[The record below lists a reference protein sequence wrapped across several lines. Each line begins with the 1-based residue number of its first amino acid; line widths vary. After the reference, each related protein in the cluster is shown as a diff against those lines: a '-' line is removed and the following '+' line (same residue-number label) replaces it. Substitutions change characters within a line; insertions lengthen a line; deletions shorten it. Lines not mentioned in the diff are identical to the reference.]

1 MNHQAGADIVL
12 VGGGHAHVQVL
23 RAFAMRPEPG
33 VRLTLIAR
41 ELATVYSGML
51 PGVVAGLYTPEQAHI
66 DLVRLAAAC
75 GARLI
80 HAEAVGLD
88 RAHKRVSLANRPP
101 IAYDVV
107 SIDVGI
113 TPALMPIAGA
123 GEHAIA
129 VKPIGH
135 FMREFDALLARC
147 RSSNGARRIGVIGG
161 GAGGVEL
168 LLSVRA
174 RFLKDLDLSGRR
186 ATAPSFVLVTAGE
199 ILETHNRRVRDA
211 FRHLLHRRGIELHEH
226 RRALAVTADAIEL
239 EGGSTVKADVVLV
252 ATDAA
257 APSWFG
263 QTGLLLAPGGFIAV
277 DDTLQTLNDPDV
289 FAAGD
294 CAAMI
299 ATPREKAGV
308 FAVRSGPPL
317 AENLRQRACGR
328 PPTAWRPQRRHLTL
342 ISTGERHA
350 VASRAWFKAEGAWVW
365 RLKDFIDRRWMRMY
379 QDVDAM
385 AARRPRRS
393 RWPT

>member
-1 MNHQAGADIVL
+1 MNHQVGADIVL
-12 VGGGHAHVQVL
+12 VGGGHAHVEVL
-23 RAFAMRPEPG
+23 RTFAMRPEAG
-33 VRLTLIAR
+33 VRLILIAR
-41 ELATVYSGML
+41 ELATFYSGML

-66 DLVRLAAAC
+66 DLTRLSAAT

-88 RAHKRVSLANRPP
+88 RARKHVLLADRPP

-123 GEHAIA
+123 GEHGIP
-129 VKPIGH
+129 VKPIGR
-135 FMREFDALLARC
+135 FMSQFDALLGRC
-147 RSSNGARRIGVIGG
+147 RSSDGPRRIAVIGG

-174 RFLKDLDLSGRR
+174 RLLKDIDLLDRG
-186 ATAPSFVLVTAGE
+186 ATAPSFALVTAGE

-211 FRHLLHRRGIELHEH
+211 FRDLLRSRGIELHEH

-239 EGGSTVKADVVLV
+239 EGGTAVKADAVLV
-252 ATDAA
+252 ATDARAPDWFA
-257 APSWFG
+257 A
-263 QTGLLLAPGGFIAV
+263 TGLLLAPGGFIAV
-277 DDTLQTLNDPDV
+277 NNMLQTFNDPDV

-317 AENLRQRACGR
+317 AENLRRRACGR

-379 QDVDAM
+379 QEVDAM
-385 AARRPRRS
+385 AAGRVRR
-393 RWPT
+393 

>member
-1 MNHQAGADIVL
+1 MNRQAGADIVL
-12 VGGGHAHVQVL
+12 VGGGHAHVHVL
-23 RAFAMRPEPG
+23 RAFALRPEPG

-41 ELATVYSGML
+41 ELVTLYSAML
-51 PGVVAGLYTPEQAHI
+51 PGVVAGLYAPEQAYI
-66 DLVRLAAAC
+66 DLIRLAAAT
-75 GARLI
+75 GSRLI

-88 RAHKRVSLANRPP
+88 RAHKRVLLAGRLP
-101 IAYDVV
+101 ISYDLV

-113 TPALMPIAGA
+113 TPALTPIAGA

-129 VKPIGH
+129 VKPIGR
-135 FMREFDALLARC
+135 FMSKFEALLARW
-147 RSSNGARRIGVIGG
+147 RSSDGPQRIGVIGG

-168 LLSVRA
+168 LLAVRA
-174 RFLKDLDLSGRR
+174 RLLSDFDLSGRS
-186 ATAPSFVLVTAGE
+186 AAAPSFALVTSGE
-199 ILETHNRRVRDA
+199 ILETHNRRVRHA
-211 FRHLLHRRGIELHEH
+211 FRRLLRSRGIELHEH
-226 RRALAVTADAIEL
+226 RRALAVTAGAIEI
-239 EGGSTVKADVVLV
+239 EGGSAVTADAVLV
-252 ATDAA
+252 ATDAV
-257 APSWFG
+257 APGWFA

-277 DDTLQTLNDPDV
+277 DNSLQTLNDLDV

-294 CAAMI
+294 CAALI

-317 AENLRQRACGR
+317 AANLRRRACGR

-379 QDVDAM
+379 QDLDAL
-385 AARRPRRS
+385 AARRTQRQP
-393 RWPT
+393 

>member
-12 VGGGHAHVQVL
+12 VGGGHAHLHVL
-23 RAFAMRPEPG
+23 RAFALRPEPG

-41 ELATVYSGML
+41 ELATLYSAML
-51 PGVVAGLYTPEQAHI
+51 PGVVAGLYTREQAHI
-66 DLVRLAAAC
+66 DLVRLAAAT

-88 RAHKRVSLANRPP
+88 RADKRVLLADQPP
-101 IAYDVV
+101 IPYDVV

-113 TPALMPIAGA
+113 TPALTPIAGA

-129 VKPIGH
+129 VKPIGR
-135 FMREFDALLARC
+135 FMSKFEGFLARC
-147 RSSNGARRIGVIGG
+147 RSSDAPRRIGAIGG
-161 GAGGVEL
+161 GAGGIEL
-168 LLSVRA
+168 LLAVRA
-174 RFLKDLDLSGRR
+174 RLLNDVDLFGRR
-186 ATAPSFVLVTAGE
+186 GLAPSFALVTAGE

-211 FRHLLHRRGIELHEH
+211 FRHLLQRRGVELHEH
-226 RRALAVTADAIEL
+226 RRALAVTASAIEL
-239 EGGSTVKADVVLV
+239 EDGSTVNTDAVLV
-252 ATDAA
+252 ATDAV
-257 APSWFG
+257 APGWFA

-277 DDTLQTLNDPDV
+277 DNRLQTLNDPDV

-294 CAAMI
+294 CAAMM
-299 ATPREKAGV
+299 ATPRAKAGV

-317 AENLRQRACGR
+317 AANLRRRACGR
-328 PPTAWRPQRRHLTL
+328 PPKTWRPQRRHLSL

-379 QDVDAM
+379 QNVDAM
-385 AARRPRRS
+385 AARRTRQP
-393 RWPT
+393 P

>member
-1 MNHQAGADIVL
+1 MSRQAGADIVL

-23 RAFAMRPEPG
+23 RAFAIRPEPG

-41 ELATVYSGML
+41 ELATLYSAML
-51 PGVVAGLYTPEQAHI
+51 PGVVAGFYTPEEAHI
-66 DLVRLAAAC
+66 DLMRLAAAT

-88 RAHKRVSLANRPP
+88 RAHKRVLLADRPP
-101 IAYDVV
+101 LPYDVV

-113 TPALMPIAGA
+113 TPALTPIAGA

-129 VKPIGH
+129 VKPIGR
-135 FMREFDALLARC
+135 FMSKFEALLARC
-147 RSSNGARRIGVIGG
+147 RSSDGPRRIGAIGG
-161 GAGGVEL
+161 GASGVEL
-168 LLSVRA
+168 LLAVRA
-174 RFLKDLDLSGRR
+174 RLLNDLDLFGRHLS
-186 ATAPSFVLVTAGE
+186 APSFALVTAGE
-199 ILETHNRRVRDA
+199 LLETHNRRVRDA
-211 FRHLLHRRGIELHEH
+211 FRHLLRSRGVELYEH

-239 EGGSTVKADVVLV
+239 EGGSAVDADAVLV
-252 ATDAA
+252 ATDAV
-257 APSWFG
+257 APGWFG
-263 QTGLLLAPGGFIAV
+263 ETGLQLAPGGFIAV
-277 DDTLQTLNDPDV
+277 DNTLQTLNDPDV

-294 CAAMI
+294 CAALI

-317 AENLRQRACGR
+317 TANLRRRARGR
-328 PPTAWRPQRRHLTL
+328 PPTAWRPQRGHLTL

-379 QDVDAM
+379 QDVDAL
-385 AARRPRRS
+385 AARRTRR
-393 RWPT
+393 RP